1 MLAVMHDGR
10 LVTLEYE
17 SRLLADNPLGDPAL
31 RRFPVWLPTNYDR
44 AARGKRYPVLFMLAP
59 YTGSGWSLTA
69 WRNFDESI
77 PERLG
82 RLVAARR
89 LGPAIVVFPD
99 CYTSLGGNQ
108 YVNSSGIGRY
118 ADYLTRELVPFVD
131 RELRTLAGRE
141 HRGCLG
147 KSSGGYAALIH
158 GMKYPDTWGAVAS
171 HAGDAGF
178 DLVYGSEWPVALT
191 ELSKYRRPAL
201 REGRYTTGATQKKAR
216 PGDDDGR
223 VRRFLD
229 HMRDNRRPSG
239 TEITTLM
246 LLAMAAS
253 YDPAPSAPNR
263 FRLPF
268 DLETGERLDARW
280 TRWMANDPV
289 QLVSRY
295 RDNLRTLR
303 ALFVD
308 CGWRDQYHIHYGAR
322 RLHRELERHGI
333 EHRYEEFDGTHSGID
348 HRLDVSLP
356 LLYRAIR

>member
-1 MLAVMHDGR
+1 MHDGR
-10 LVTLEYE
+10 LVTLEHE
-17 SRLLADNPLGDPAL
+17 SRLLAGNALGDPAR
-31 RRFPVWLPTNYDR
+31 RRFPVWLPPGYDGSGGR
-44 AARGKRYPVLFMLAP
+44 RFPVLFMLAP

-82 RLVAARR
+82 RLVAEKR
-89 LGPAIVVFPD
+89 LGPVIVAFPD
-99 CYTSLGGNQ
+99 CYTRLGGNQ
-108 YVNSSGIGRY
+108 YVNSSAIGRY

-131 RELRTLAGRE
+131 REFRTLAARE
-141 HRGCLG
+141 HRACVG

-158 GMKYPDTWGAVAS
+158 GMKYPGTWGAVAS

-178 DLVYGSEWPVALT
+178 DVVYGAEWPVALT

-201 REGRYTTGATQKKAR
+201 REGRYRCGAAPAAAR

-223 VRRFLD
+223 VRRFLE
-229 HMRDNRRPSG
+229 HMRDNRNPSG

-263 FRLPF
+263 FRLPV
-268 DLETGERLDARW
+268 DLETGEPLAARW
-280 TRWMANDPV
+280 ERWMANDPV
-289 QLVSRY
+289 NLAERY
-295 RDNLRTLR
+295 RANLESLR
-303 ALFVD
+303 ALYID
-308 CGWRDQYHIHYGAR
+308 CGWRDQYQIHYGAR
-322 RLHRELERHGI
+322 RLSRELERLGVK
-333 EHRYEEFDGTHSGID
+333 HRYEEFDGTHSGID

-356 LLYRAIR
+356 LLYRAIKP